1 MSGYIAPQQ
10 PIQPQPPLQPVYQ
23 EEKGL
28 TVCGIVGVVFGAL
41 GFVLSFIPII
51 NNIAAIF
58 GFIGVIL
65 AIVALVGTFRGK
77 KRGKAL
83 AIVAAVLSVLA
94 IVHYSG
100 HAVRSKQGH
109 RRGHRRVKLTIIR
122 KRLRKKSAEGRSG
135 YGRRFEDHACENRL
149 RGT

>member
-94 IVHYSG
+94 IVITLAMQS
-100 HAVRSKQGH
+100 AASKAIDEPPACQAH
-109 RRGHRRVKLTIIR
+109 NHPQKAPQKISRRAIR
-122 KRLRKKSAEGRSG
+122 IWKAI
-135 YGRRFEDHACENRL
+135 
-149 RGT
+149 

>member
-94 IVHYSG
+94 IVITLAMQS
-100 HAVRSKQGH
+100 AASKAIDEATG
-109 RRGHRRVKLTIIR
+109 VKLTIIR

>member
-94 IVHYSG
+94 IVILWPCSPQQ
-100 HAVRSKQGH
+100 ARP
-109 RRGHRRVKLTIIR
+109 
-122 KRLRKKSAEGRSG
+122 
-135 YGRRFEDHACENRL
+135 
-149 RGT
+149 

>member
-65 AIVALVGTFRGK
+65 AIVATQTSSRWA
-77 KRGKAL
+77 AL
-83 AIVAAVLSVLA
+83 HL
-94 IVHYSG
+94 HKY
-100 HAVRSKQGH
+100 R
-109 RRGHRRVKLTIIR
+109 T
-122 KRLRKKSAEGRSG
+122 E
-135 YGRRFEDHACENRL
+135 
-149 RGT
+149 

>member
-28 TVCGIVGVVFGAL
+28 TVFGIVGVVFGAL

-58 GFIGVIL
+58 NHCICP
-65 AIVALVGTFRGK
+65 
-77 KRGKAL
+77 KRH
-83 AIVAAVLSVLA
+83 S
-94 IVHYSG
+94 
-100 HAVRSKQGH
+100 
-109 RRGHRRVKLTIIR
+109 
-122 KRLRKKSAEGRSG
+122 
-135 YGRRFEDHACENRL
+135 
-149 RGT
+149 

>member
-10 PIQPQPPLQPVYQ
+10 PIQPHPPLQPVYQ

-28 TVCGIVGVVFGAL
+28 TVCGIVGVVFGAI

-83 AIVAAVLSVLA
+83 VGVGHR
-94 IVHYSG
+94 HYSG

>member
-77 KRGKAL
+77 KRGRHWR
-83 AIVAAVLSVLA
+83 LS
-94 IVHYSG
+94 
-100 HAVRSKQGH
+100 
-109 RRGHRRVKLTIIR
+109 
-122 KRLRKKSAEGRSG
+122 LRCCRCWPSSLLWPCSPQQARP
-135 YGRRFEDHACENRL
+135 
-149 RGT
+149 